1 MTRIITALLTI
12 FLLTLAPAG
21 TCGQKPQ
28 GKSAPGTEATS
39 SPSKKSK
46 DSPRKKTT
54 SGKKSTSGKKTTG
67 KKGTTGKKSSAA
79 PARSENAVRK
89 EKKQAEADIR
99 ATGRQLQANAEETSR
114 KLSQLDQI
122 GGEIEECNGRIAAIT
137 GRIDSIHADMSVLND
152 SIEAMNRHI
161 EKITASYVTAV
172 KRSQGRRQQMGVMAF
187 IFSSESFAQA
197 WRRARYLRQ
206 FARWRER
213 TVSRITSARRQ
224 LEEKR
229 ARLVNLA
236 TEEAKARGVLASE
249 HKELVRKQT
258 ETNTLVE
265 ELRGQESSLREV
277 LAQQRR
283 KAAALD
289 NELNDIIAREIA
301 RREAERREAERR
313 EAERQRAAREEAAR
327 KAAEEEAARIA
338 AEEAEARRRAEEAKA
353 EADRKAAE
361 AEARRKA
368 ALAEAE
374 RKEAEAR
381 KRQTEEARREAEAA
395 RRAAAEKEAEA
406 RRIQREQAEAARKA
420 EKEAREAAR
429 KAEKERKRKAK
440 AVKHDKKKDQN
451 APESTPSA
459 GPEAATLHTP
469 DAASQHGTAPKS
481 VVTGVD
487 FASLRGKLPFPITGS
502 YTIVRRFG
510 RQKHPS
516 LPHVETDNAGIDMQT
531 AKGAAVR
538 AVCDGEV
545 SAVFRPDGY
554 NTVIVIRHGQYMTV
568 YANLGSTSVSTGQK
582 VRAGQNIGSVFSDPK
597 DGGRSILHFEIRNGR
612 QKENPETWLRR

>member
-1 MTRIITALLTI
+1 MTRLITALLTI
-12 FLLTLAPAG
+12 FLLTLAPTG
-21 TCGQKPQ
+21 TCGQKRQ
-28 GKSAPGTEATS
+28 EKSAPGTEATS

-122 GGEIEECNGRIAAIT
+122 GGEIEECNGRISAIT

-172 KRSQGRRQQMGVMAF
+172 KRSQGRRQQMGVLAF

-213 TVSRITSARRQ
+213 TVNRITSARRQ

-395 RRAAAEKEAEA
+395 RRAAEEKEAEA

-487 FASLRGKLPFPITGS
+487 LASLRGKLPFPITGS

-597 DGGRSILHFEIRNGR
+597 DDGRSILHFEIRNGR

>member
-1 MTRIITALLTI
+1 MTRLITALLTI

-21 TCGQKPQ
+21 TCGQKRQ
-28 GKSAPGTEATS
+28 EKSAPGTEATS

-122 GGEIEECNGRIAAIT
+122 GGEIEECNGRIDSIT

-161 EKITASYVTAV
+161 EKITATYVTAV
-172 KRSQGRRQQMGVMAF
+172 KRSQGRRQQMGVLAF

-206 FARWRER
+206 FAQWRER
-213 TVSRITSARRQ
+213 TVNRITSARRQ
-224 LEEKR
+224 LEDKR
-229 ARLVNLA
+229 ARLVDLA

-301 RREAERREAERR
+301 RREAER
-313 EAERQRAAREEAAR
+313 QRAAREEAAR

-338 AEEAEARRRAEEAKA
+338 AEEAAARRRAEEAKA

-361 AEARRKA
+361 AEAQRKA

-395 RRAAAEKEAEA
+395 RRAAEEKEAEA